1 VIDWLFTNALAALG
15 LAIIAIVLIW
25 TFRPA
30 PAVRHALWL
39 VVLLKLVSPTG
50 LVVEVPLPVE
60 NPTPVLAE
68 ATHEQPAVPTDPGVV
83 EELFDIYVI
92 PQPGQSADE
101 VAVAQVRRES
111 DAATATRSSTGVSEK
126 SEAVPAPPAATA
138 SEFRPA
144 TDYQPYLLGLWVAGA
159 VLIGVRQ
166 LRETARFARFTRY
179 SRPAPDWLVS
189 EVAIVANRL
198 GVRVPA
204 VRVMTG
210 LTSPVIWCLWRP
222 VLLWPAGLE
231 GRLKGEGRRAVLAHE
246 LAHLRRRDHWVRRL
260 EMVAAV
266 LHWWN
271 PLFWVARKKMRA
283 DAELACDAWAAG
295 QADRRAYAEA
305 LLEVCSFNPRRRPAP
320 AVGVFGE
327 GRRAMQERLT
337 MIMRDRVPCRL
348 AFGAKLVVAL
358 MAIAAVPAWTLGPGV
373 EPAAAQSAASDEQV
387 KELEAQI
394 KALAAQLEALKS
406 RKAAEAQK
414 ADALKAKTEALNK
427 AQIELKGKIKAAD
440 EKARVGEK
448 VVREVITQGQPAMKV
463 VTAGEDGY
471 KVIGPDGKELKDVK
485 IIISP
490 KPGATAVV
498 KPGAQGVTARTPMV
512 VDAQTGKVTLVPS
525 VTTNNKFTTA
535 SVFLS
540 PDGKNY
546 SWTTKGE
553 GAGGQTVTLSRAT
566 YKLNKDQAGALATLL
581 GSIKAPVMETKID
594 GDSIVVTT
602 TPEIQA
608 TIGQIVRLVQGQ
620 GGQTTFEW
628 KVAPTAPTAPTKPT
642 PPTPVK
648 PAKPAK
654 PEKPGD
660 GAALELKFDNLEIP
674 LETLKNLKIELEN
687 TKDLEKLKDL
697 KIELQSLKELEKLK
711 DVKIEVEKMN
721 KEKLKDLKINVEK
734 LKELEN
740 LKDLKDVEKL
750 KDAIKLLVPA
760 EKAKPDREKKP
771 DEPAK

>member
-15 LAIIAIVLIW
+15 LAVIAIILIW

-39 VVLLKLVSPTG
+39 VVVLKLVSPTG

-60 NPTPVLAE
+60 NPATSLVEAKAE
-68 ATHEQPAVPTDPGVV
+68 KAESSAAPMEDVV
-83 EELFDIYVI
+83 EVELITLEVH
-92 PQPGQSADE
+92 PKPGESAE
-101 VAVAQVRRES
+101 EAALVQFRRES
-111 DAATATRSSTGVSEK
+111 APAIVSTATDVTEQSEITPPARAATD
-126 SEAVPAPPAATA
+126 SEARPP
-138 SEFRPA
+138 R
-144 TDYQPYLLGLWVAGA
+144 DYRPYLLSLWVAGA

-166 LRETARFARFTRY
+166 LRETSRFARFTRH
-179 SRPAPDWLVS
+179 SRPAADWLVA
-189 EVAIVANRL
+189 EVAVVANRL

-231 GRLKGEGRRAVLAHE
+231 CRLKGEGRRAVLAHE

-283 DAELACDAWAAG
+283 DAELACDAWATG

-373 EPAAAQSAASDEQV
+373 EPAAAQTAQSDAQIQ
-387 KELEAQI
+387 ELEAQI
-394 KALAAQLEALKS
+394 KALHAKLEALKS
-406 RKAAEAQK
+406 DKAAAAAE
-414 ADALKAKTEALNK
+414 KAKKARAIEVLNK
-427 AQIELKGKIKAAD
+427 ADIELKLKAAQ
-440 EKARVGEK
+440 EKAHAAAEK
-448 VVREVITQGQPAMKV
+448 VTREVTAQGQPGVKV
-463 VTAGEDGY
+463 VTAGEEGY

-485 IIISP
+485 IIIGP
-490 KPGATAVV
+490 KGGATSVI
-498 KPGAQGVTARTPMV
+498 KPSAEGARNKVPMV
-512 VDAQTGKVTLVPS
+512 LDATTGKYTFVPS
-525 VTTNNKFTTA
+525 VTTTSKPTVTWT
-535 SVFLS
+535 VS
-540 PDGKNY
+540 PEGRVY
-546 SWTTKGE
+546 STTKTDV
-553 GAGGQTVTLSRAT
+553 AGGQSVTLSRAT
-566 YKLNKDQAGALATLL
+566 YKLNRDQAAALGTLL
-581 GSIKAPVMETKID
+581 GSIKASVLETKVD
-594 GDSIVVTT
+594 GDSITVTT
-602 TPEIQA
+602 TPEIQGA
-608 TIGQIVRLVQGQ
+608 IGQIVRLVQGQ
-620 GGQTTFEW
+620 SGQSTFEY
-628 KVAPTAPTAPTKPT
+628 KVVPPTSATKPT
-642 PPTPVK
+642 PPTAPVKPVK
-648 PAKPAK
+648 PAKPAQGN
-654 PEKPGD
+654 EF
-660 GAALELKFDNLEIP
+660 LELKLENLEVP
-674 LETLKNLKIELEN
+674 LEKLKDLKIEIEK

-697 KIELQSLKELEKLK
+697 KIELQNLKELDKLK
-711 DVKIEVEKMN
+711 DLKIEVEK
-721 KEKLKDLKINVEK
+721 LKDLDLKINVEK

-750 KDAIKLLVPA
+750 KDAIKLLVPP
-760 EKAKPDREKKP
+760 EKVKPNHEKKP